1 MKKEKELIHDLT
13 TGSVPVTLIRFAL
26 PLFLSGFLQ
35 MVYNMVDMIIVG
47 RFVGTEGLSAVSIGG
62 EMLQLITFVAMGF
75 SNAGQIQISR
85 YVGEDRRDKVGE
97 MVGTMFTLLM
107 GLAVLLMIAF
117 LFTYRGII
125 NWLNTPAEIWEYTRQ
140 YSVTCVYG
148 LVFIYGY
155 NLVSAIL
162 RGMGDSKHPF
172 EFIAIAT
179 VINIVLDLL
188 FVGGFHMGPMGAALA
203 TVIGQGVS
211 FLCALSLLYRNRSQI
226 GFDFKPQHFRIYRRV
241 IGDLVSL
248 GIPMVIQSAAI
259 TFSMLFVNSYVNTYG
274 TTAVAVTGV
283 ARKLESMVGVIT
295 QAISSAGG
303 AMIAQALGAGKTE
316 RVPKVIYHALWIVAI
331 PACAFAVVTA
341 FRHELVFGLFSSDP
355 AVLDMAA
362 IYIPVALLQ
371 YAGAMLRPANF
382 ALINGSGNSRLNL
395 LVAMLD
401 GIFCRIGFSLLLG
414 VVLGWGI
421 QGFWYGNAFAG
432 LVPFFIGSAYL
443 FSGTWRKRA
452 SRPDLE

>member
-1 MKKEKELIHDLT
+1 MKKQKELIHDLT
-13 TGSVPVTLIRFAL
+13 TGSVPGTLLRFAM

-62 EMLQLITFVAMGF
+62 EMLQLMTFVAMGL

-85 YVGEDRRDKVGE
+85 YVGEERRDKVGE
-97 MVGTMFTLLM
+97 MVGTMFTLM
-107 GLAVLLMIAF
+107 MSLAVLLMIGF
-117 LFTYRGII
+117 LMSYRGII
-125 NWLNTPAEIWEYTRQ
+125 NWLNTPDDIWEYTCQ

-188 FVGGFHMGPMGAALA
+188 FVGPLHMGPMGAALA
-203 TVIGQGVS
+203 TVIGQAVS
-211 FLCALSLLYRNRSQI
+211 FLCAIRLLYRNRVEI
-226 GFDFKPQHFRIYRRV
+226 GFDFKPAHFRIYRQV

-248 GIPMVIQSAAI
+248 GIPMMIQSAAI

-283 ARKLESMVGVIT
+283 ARKLENLRGLIT
-295 QAISSAGG
+295 QAMSSAG
-303 AMIAQALGAGKTE
+303 
-316 RVPKVIYHALWIVAI
+316 
-331 PACAFAVVTA
+331 
-341 FRHELVFGLFSSDP
+341 
-355 AVLDMAA
+355 
-362 IYIPVALLQ
+362 
-371 YAGAMLRPANF
+371 
-382 ALINGSGNSRLNL
+382 
-395 LVAMLD
+395 
-401 GIFCRIGFSLLLG
+401 
-414 VVLGWGI
+414 
-421 QGFWYGNAFAG
+421 
-432 LVPFFIGSAYL
+432 
-443 FSGTWRKRA
+443 
-452 SRPDLE
+452 